1 MYCGKEEVM
10 PQQHVHHS
18 NTSRRCDY
26 YLCSNCDPRVGK
38 GAGATDVDYGLRVRT
53 YTITRYV
60 IHSILN
66 EFKSVLEWVCLQVCC
81 AVIRAI
87 FSTNTV
93 APLSATTHKPINSPY
108 YDNTRGREHEF
119 EAEVRLHNIL
129 ID

>member
-1 MYCGKEEVM
+1 M
-10 PQQHVHHS
+10 PQQHVHYS

-60 IHSILN
+60 IHII
-66 EFKSVLEWVCLQVCC
+66 FKRVLKCIRVVCLQVCC
-81 AVIRAI
+81 TVIHAI
-87 FSTNTV
+87 FSTNTPF
-93 APLSATTHKPINSPY
+93 APSSATTHKPINSPY

-119 EAEVRLHNIL
+119 EAEVRLHNTL